1 MPGFKINPGS
11 YFTAFGGITAFFLA
25 LNPVSFPENIVFIL
39 AALVVVIISMVRGPV
54 NSIFAALIFNFG
66 YFSLHPGADIA
77 VFILN
82 TAVFS
87 ALAVISGR
95 ISLRGDGKQAG
106 PANSNEKVFTNKI
119 INSFMIAHESL
130 WGIEKGAGKKGAFTL
145 FAKNIINLLNIKQ
158 AAVYT
163 AEDGFRLI
171 LSYGKYTGRL
181 PEELN
186 PKEFFGQMCRNIP
199 ADKKEFIKG
208 VSAGNLLLVPVK
220 EYGKIKEMAALYKE
234 EEFDYSDIYIAEFFV
249 SQFYV
254 ITEKQELI
262 AKLRENYNGMA
273 RALALAIDTKDRRT
287 HGHSVETMDYAAKLS
302 KKAGLSEGERRKIK
316 YASLLHDIGKINING
331 EILNKPASL
340 TEEEYEAV
348 KKHPAEGVKILET
361 LSVFNDITNII
372 LHHHEHIDGKGY
384 PGGLKGEEIPLGSRI
399 CAIADAYS
407 VMRSAR
413 PYKKEMSKCEAI
425 EELKRCSGSQFD
437 KSLVSMF
444 LDIIN
449 NAGETGEEKE
459 SPDGIMIN

>member
-11 YFTAFGGITAFFLA
+11 CFTAFGGIAAFFLA

-39 AALVVVIISMVRGPV
+39 AALVVVIVSMARGPV
-54 NSIFAALIFNFG
+54 NGIFAALIFNFG
-66 YFSLHPGADIA
+66 YFSLHPGADITA
-77 VFILN
+77 FILN

-87 ALAVISGR
+87 ALAVISDR
-95 ISLRGDGKQAG
+95 ISLPGAGKQAG
-106 PANSNEKVFTNKI
+106 PADGNEKVFTNKI

-130 WGIEKGAGKKGAFTL
+130 WEIEKGTGKKEAFTL
-145 FAKNIINLLNIKQ
+145 FAKNIINLLSIKQ

-163 AEDGFRLI
+163 AEGSFRLI

-181 PEELN
+181 TEELN
-186 PKEFFGQMCRNIP
+186 PEEFSGQMCGNIP
-199 ADKKEFIKG
+199 ADKKVFIKG
-208 VSAGNLLLVPVK
+208 VSAGNFLLVPVK
-220 EYGKIKEMAALYKE
+220 EDGKIKEIAALYKE

-254 ITEKQELI
+254 ITEKQKLI
-262 AKLRENYNGMA
+262 SKLKENYNGMA

-287 HGHSVETMDYAAKLS
+287 HGHSVETMEYAEKLS
-302 KKAGLSEGERRKIK
+302 EKAGLSGGEKRKIK
-316 YASLLHDIGKINING
+316 YASLLHDIGKVNISG

-340 TEEEYEAV
+340 TEEEYEKV
-348 KKHPAEGVKILET
+348 KKHPEEGVKILEN
-361 LSVFNDITNII
+361 LSVFSDITNII
-372 LHHHEHIDGKGY
+372 LHHHEHINGKGY

-413 PYKKEMSKCEAI
+413 PYKKEMSKYEAI

-437 KSLVSMF
+437 KRLVDTF

-449 NAGETGEEKE
+449 NACEDGEGEER
-459 SPDGIMIN
+459 MIN